1 MNWLLDLI
9 SLVSSLF
16 GLLNRRD
23 ELKNTPKMREAAQ
36 AQDAVTLQSQS
47 EKAVAQKD
55 EKEIRR
61 LLAE

>member
-1 MNWLLDLI
+1 MKWLLDLL

-16 GLLNRRD
+16 GWANRRD
-23 ELKNTPKMREAAQ
+23 ELKNTPEMREAAQ
-36 AQDAVTLQSQS
+36 AQDAVTLQSQA
-47 EKAVAQKD
+47 EQAVAQKD